1 MALPHQSI
9 ATINSP
15 EFINLQPLDINPLMS
30 ACEIKVLYVGEN
42 RNRSYISKEVATEMS
57 KTLRGAPIVGYY
69 KKQKQDFADHG
80 QQLIID
86 DEGFHFKVL
95 TRPYG
100 FVAPDAKVWFQKFE
114 DKDEFG
120 NSIERQ
126 YLMTTGY
133 LWTGQFE
140 EAQSVIDEGK
150 PQSMELDEDTLDGHW
165 ATNYKTDME
174 FFIINDAIFTK
185 LCILGD
191 DTEPCFEG
199 ASVTKPEVS
208 SNFSY
213 NLDENFKRTLFSM
226 IKDLKDALKGGNNV
240 VKEEEK
246 TVETQ
251 FEQQNPESSESTVET
266 TFESSESEL
275 NEEVKP
281 EETFEKED
289 NEKPEESFAKEDDQE
304 EGKKEDSQ
312 EEGSEDT
319 ADNED
324 AEEDD
329 DKKKYSL
336 LEQQYEELQT
346 QYTALKEERDTLA
359 EFKENIENERK
370 DALIAEFYMLSD
382 EDKKDVIEN
391 KADYSLEE
399 IKAKLAVI
407 CYEKKVNF
415 NSDDSEKIDNTT
427 EEQKEIVTT
436 FTYDDTS
443 SLPDWVKAVQ
453 SNTEEN

>member
-150 PQSMELDEDTLDGHW
+150 PQSMELDENTIDGHW

-213 NLDENFKRTLFSM
+213 DLDENFKRTLFSM

-281 EETFEKED
+281 EETFEKE
-289 NEKPEESFAKEDDQE
+289 ETQEPEESFVKKDEEDEVKEE
-304 EGKKEDSQ
+304 EDSQ
-312 EEGSEDT
+312 EEDSEA
-319 ADNED
+319 ADDED

-346 QYTALKEERDTLA
+346 QYTALKEERDALA

-427 EEQKEIVTT
+427 EEQNEIVTT

>member
-150 PQSMELDEDTLDGHW
+150 PQSMELDEETIDGHW

-199 ASVTKPEVS
+199 ASVTKPEIS

-240 VKEEEK
+240 VKEEEM

-281 EETFEKED
+281 EETFEKEED
-289 NEKPEESFAKEDDQE
+289 TQEPEESFVKKDEEDEVKE
-304 EGKKEDSQ
+304 EGSQ
-312 EEGSEDT
+312 EEDSEA
-319 ADNED
+319 ADDED

-346 QYTALKEERDTLA
+346 QYTALKEERDALA

-415 NSDDSEKIDNTT
+415 NSEDSEKIDNTT
-427 EEQKEIVTT
+427 EEQNEIVTT

>member
-150 PQSMELDEDTLDGHW
+150 PQSMELDEETIDGHW

-213 NLDENFKRTLFSM
+213 DLDENFKRTLFSM

-240 VKEEEK
+240 AKEEEK

-281 EETFEKED
+281 EETFEKE
-289 NEKPEESFAKEDDQE
+289 ETQEPEESFVKKDEEDEVKE
-304 EGKKEDSQ
+304 EDSQ
-312 EEGSEDT
+312 EEDSEA
-319 ADNED
+319 ADDED

-346 QYTALKEERDTLA
+346 QYTALKEERDALA
-359 EFKENIENERK
+359 DFKENIENERK

-427 EEQKEIVTT
+427 EEQNEIVTT